1 MTSARTA
8 VPSSVKTIQ
17 APRRPSG
24 FSLISRTQTA
34 RKRERARGT
43 VVCCTAL
50 PSTVLALEIISAF
63 LQMRF
68 HHPQPSPQP
77 SPAAGGE
84 GAQRLTIADARI
96 KVCVAEVHDEI
107 QQEP

>member
-1 MTSARTA
+1 MTSAKIA
-8 VPSSVKTIQ
+8 MPSSVKTMQ

-24 FSLISRTQTA
+24 FSLISRTPTS

-43 VVCCTAL
+43 VVCCTTL
-50 PSTVLALEIISAF
+50 PFPVLVLEIISAF

-84 GAQRLTIADARI
+84 GAQRLTIADAGI

-107 QQEP
+107 QQ